1 MKKHS
6 KRRKK
11 SKKSPK
17 RSGKLRRELV
27 ASVDSRE
34 ARIALLENSQ
44 LTELFIERTSE
55 RRLVG
60 NIYKGIVRSVVP
72 GIEAAFVDVGQEKN
86 GFLYVSDVTDVLDEY
101 DEEIEEGEYE
111 EEFRPRSKRRRK
123 MRIEDM
129 LKRGQEIMVQ
139 VAKEPM
145 GQKGMRLTNYVSL
158 PGRYLVLMPT
168 VNHMGVSRK
177 IEDEKERER
186 LRKAASKARPSG
198 LGLIV
203 RTLAEGRGRD
213 EIEAD
218 VKYLTGVWQKI
229 MRRMESMPA
238 PSLLHQDLGQVAR
251 IVRDVFNED
260 IDSFLIDSKP
270 DYDTVLNL
278 LDNLA
283 PRLKSRVQLYRD
295 RTPLFDKYNLEGQ
308 IEKALRKK
316 VWLPSGGYIVID
328 QSEAL
333 TTIDVNTGKFTGKQK
348 LEDTVFK
355 TNLEAAREVARQ
367 MRLRDIG
374 GIILVDFIDMEKP
387 SNRQKVLKEFQEAF
401 RADRSKTYIFGMT
414 ELGLVQMTRKRVK
427 LSLTPSLCEPCPYC
441 EGTGWVKSS
450 TTTMIQALRQL
461 EKQCRED
468 GQKAITLTAHKD
480 VIKRL
485 LATQS
490 DAISKLEKKYGRKIT
505 LEASPDCHLE
515 FYSISATKSGEL
527 LEYSS

>member
-1 MKKHS
+1 MRKRT
-6 KRRKK
+6 RRKTK
-11 SKKSPK
+11 SSDKTT
-17 RSGKLRRELV
+17 RSTRELV

-34 ARIALLENSQ
+34 TRIALIEDGQ
-44 LTELFIERTSE
+44 LAEIFIERTSK

-60 NIYKGIVRSVVP
+60 NIYKGVVKSVVP

-86 GFLYVSDVTDVLDEY
+86 GFLYISDVTDVLDEY

-111 EEFRPRSKRRRK
+111 EEFRPRTGRKRR

-145 GQKGMRLTNYVSL
+145 GQKGMRLTNYISL

-168 VNHMGVSRK
+168 VNHLGVSRK
-177 IEDEKERER
+177 IENEKERER
-186 LRKAASKARPSG
+186 LRKIASKVRPHG

-203 RTLAEGRGRD
+203 RTLGEGKGQE

-218 VKYLTGVWQKI
+218 VKYLTSLWQKI
-229 MRRMESMPA
+229 CRRMESMPA

-251 IVRDVFNED
+251 VVRDVFND
-260 IDSFLIDSKP
+260 SIDKFIIDSKP

-283 PRLKSRVQLYRD
+283 PHLKDRVELYRE
-295 RTPLFDKYNLEGQ
+295 RTPLFEKYDLEMQ

-348 LEDTVFK
+348 LEDTVLK
-355 TNLEAAREVARQ
+355 TNLEAAKEIAHQ
-367 MRLRDIG
+367 IRLRDIG
-374 GIILVDFIDMEKP
+374 GIILVDFIDMERP
-387 SNRQKVLKEFQEAF
+387 ANRQKLLKQFQEAF
-401 RADRSKTYIFGMT
+401 KADRSKTYIFGVT
-414 ELGLVQMTRKRVK
+414 ELGLIQMTRKRVK

-441 EGTGWVKSS
+441 EGTGWVKSA

-461 EKQCRED
+461 ERQCRED
-468 GQKAITLTAHKD
+468 GHKSITLKAHRD
-480 VIKRL
+480 VIERL

-505 LEASPDCHLE
+505 LEALADCHLE
-515 FYSISATKSGEL
+515 FFSITATKSGEL
-527 LEYSS
+527 PEFS

>member
-1 MKKHS
+1 MRKHT
-6 KRRKK
+6 RRKTRGNKKAK
-11 SKKSPK
+11 ST
-17 RSGKLRRELV
+17 RELV

-34 ARIALLENSQ
+34 TRIALIEDGQ
-44 LTELFIERTSE
+44 LAEIFIERTSK

-60 NIYKGIVRSVVP
+60 NIYKGVVKSVVP

-86 GFLYVSDVTDVLDEY
+86 GFLYISDVTDVLDEY
-101 DEEIEEGEYE
+101 DEDLDEGEYE
-111 EEFRPRSKRRRK
+111 EEFRPRRRK
-123 MRIEDM
+123 RKARIEDM

-168 VNHMGVSRK
+168 VNHLGVSRK
-177 IEDEKERER
+177 IEEDKERDR
-186 LRKAASKARPSG
+186 LRKIASKVRPPG

-203 RTLAEGRGRD
+203 RTLGEGKGQE

-218 VKYLTGVWQKI
+218 VKYLTSLWQKI
-229 MRRMESMPA
+229 LRRMESMPA

-251 IVRDVFNED
+251 VVRDVFND
-260 IDSFLIDSKP
+260 GIDKFIIDSKP

-278 LDNLA
+278 LETLA
-283 PRLKSRVQLYRD
+283 PHLKDRVELYREHV
-295 RTPLFDKYNLEGQ
+295 PLFEKYDLESQ

-333 TTIDVNTGKFTGKQK
+333 TTVDVNTGKFTGKLK
-348 LEDTVFK
+348 LEDTVLK
-355 TNLEAAREVARQ
+355 TNLEAAKEIARQ
-367 MRLRDIG
+367 IRLRDIG
-374 GIILVDFIDMEKP
+374 GIILVDFIDMERP
-387 SNRQKVLKEFQEAF
+387 ANRQKLLKEFQEAF
-401 RADRSKTYIFGMT
+401 KADRSKTYIFGVT
-414 ELGLVQMTRKRVK
+414 ELGIIQMTRKRVK

-441 EGTGWVKSS
+441 EGTGWVKSA

-468 GQKAITLTAHKD
+468 GQKSIKLTAHRD
-480 VIKRL
+480 VIERL
-485 LATQS
+485 RATQS
-490 DAISKLEKKYGRKIT
+490 DAIAKLEKKYGREIT
-505 LEASPDCHLE
+505 LEASADCHLE
-515 FYSISATKSGEL
+515 FFSITATKSTEL
-527 LEYSS
+527 PDFS